1 MMYIRDIMTAN
12 VVTIPSNTSLADAK
26 RIMEAHR
33 FRRLP
38 VVDKEKLVGLVT
50 ERRLEQVSPSKAI
63 SLSVWELTYLLDK
76 TKVAEVMERDV
87 VTVSPDMTIEEAL
100 AIAEVHKAR
109 ALVVVKDGG
118 VVGIVTDN
126 DYFYKIVNPILGIG
140 QPGTRVEITGG
151 GECTE
156 MGKIISIL
164 NKLNLKII
172 TCHILV
178 PPEATKK
185 DIVVHVDTGDVSQL
199 VTELKGEGFKV
210 SVRKR

>member
-1 MMYIRDIMTAN
+1 MYIRDIMTTN

-26 RIMEAHR
+26 RIMAAHR

-38 VVDKEKLVGLVT
+38 VVDKGKLVGLVT
-50 ERRLEQVSPSKAI
+50 ERRLEQVSPSKAT

-87 VTVSPDMTIEEAL
+87 VTVSPGMTVEEAL

-109 ALVVVKDGG
+109 ALVVVKNGG

-140 QPGTRVEITGG
+140 QPGTRVEIARG

-164 NKLNLKII
+164 KKLNLKII
-172 TCHILV
+172 TCHVIA
-178 PPEATKK
+178 PPEATKR
-185 DIVVHVDTGDVSQL
+185 DIILHVDTEDVSQL
-199 VTELKGEGFKV
+199 VTELEGEGLKV